1 MAKVTMNEAAGNEAT
16 GEIVDDSSKVADSK
30 GFFELPSYCDLSSA
44 TRVKEEILRAVCD
57 VDRLTIDGS
66 RVERMDTSII
76 QVLVAAHQSFAE
88 ENVDVV
94 FVDPSEVMARSFC
107 DLGLAAELDLWGADK

>member
-1 MAKVTMNEAAGNEAT
+1 MAKVTMNEAT
-16 GEIVDDSSKVADSK
+16 GEVADDPSKVADSK

-57 VDRLTIDGS
+57 VDRLAIDGS
-66 RVERMDTSII
+66 KVERMDTSII

-94 FVDPSEVMARSFC
+94 FKDPSEVMARSFS
-107 DLGLAAELDLWGADK
+107 DLGLAAELDLWSADK